1 MRVLCMCIAQKGVYS
16 FIFELISLFVCPGN
30 TLNLLRSILLYC
42 KLISATHKAGLRV
55 WQFVKIIGTVNG
67 KS

>member
-42 KLISATHKAGLRV
+42 NRFLSGIGP
-55 WQFVKIIGTVNG
+55 VKECGNT
-67 KS
+67 SRS